1 MKKLAFF
8 FAMLSIAWTGVAQT
22 TGTGVV
28 LQTDSPY
35 AFTPTTVD
43 STAVFEVELTNT
55 VGVTQ
60 TVYFGGLE
68 APFSIDPSTPQEVPA
83 NSSINLSISFNPTE
97 IGSFEDELEVLGDVF
112 GSANLALSGQG
123 IQVIL
128 DWTPADL
135 SFETTAIGQQSSAT
149 VTVTSS
155 GDGAGT
161 ISDVVFSNSIFS
173 LDEANSTLSIDEGT
187 SGDLT
192 FLFSPTGAGVF
203 NETVELYTNDPNNSV
218 ITIPLTATGI
228 SEVSGEVCDVTW
240 SLADSPFTL
249 VGGVTVAEGC
259 TLTIEPGVIVEMQG
273 FTLDMNGDLV
283 CNGTAENPV
292 TVIGGSIDIGP
303 GTPMSVSYLNYVS
316 SGEQPEV
323 TYDAPY
329 ELVYYNNF
337 ESTEGEYDF
346 DCYDYVNNNYHTGTT
361 TSYSSYGCNSFARNS
376 NDSWSLQSN
385 SGDYYL
391 SFISQN
397 GGDGYLFLADSPIA
411 PNSGLYDFSFT
422 YESSRYEQ
430 DCFMTIDVLDNNNW
444 IPLYQSPTDI
454 EGNSSLTRLARASY
468 FFEQGE
474 EMQFRIRH
482 DVGYN
487 SGDFDQMYTY
497 IDEVRIETSRDIKN
511 EVKWNF
517 EEHESD
523 FNDLIS
529 DWGVY
534 GGESRISII
543 DDALNINSD
552 QTTISF
558 STAGW
563 ANAPITVPEDGWYFI
578 EVDNRLI
585 HADYNTNNYWEYK
598 SSNDNNS
605 WYRILDNSPQ
615 YGANNGPNE
624 YGWRKDAVHSVEY
637 LTAGSRIDFNY
648 YGYYHSTYSSIEWE
662 GRDFKIYQLDEASSP
677 FTLTLDGVESPIQ
690 INRDAQ
696 VSYLNGTALSVSS
709 SLDLEQ
715 STLSHSLT
723 VEGDDLP
730 SAQGGYALLYYNN
743 FESSAG
749 QFDFDCYDHV
759 NNNYHTGN
767 TESYSSY
774 GCHQF
779 YRTSSSSWSLQ
790 SNSGDYY
797 LIFESTNGGDGSLY
811 LDETPV
817 APSSGL
823 YDFSFTYESSR
834 YEQDCFMT
842 IDVLDNN
849 NWIPLYQS
857 PTDIESNSEH
867 TRLARATYFFEQ
879 GEEMKFRIRHDVGYQ
894 STSFDHMY
902 SYIDEVRIE
911 TSRMIKNEVKWE
923 FSDHESDFTNLIASA
938 GEYGDEPR
946 ISLVDDVLNINADNV
961 TLSFSTSNWANA
973 PITVPEDGWYFIEVD
988 NRLIHADY
996 STSNYWEYKS
1006 ANDNNSWYRILDN
1019 NPPYND
1025 SWGPDT
1031 YDWRKDVVHSYE
1043 YLTAGSRIDFQ
1054 YYGYYHSTYSSI
1066 EWEGRDF
1073 RIYQLSSDP
1082 ADYSNDGVAYSNSS
1096 MQIGIDGCS
1105 LKDIVSDASVQMTI
1119 NNSTI
1124 EGSTASGIQL
1134 SGDYSELS
1142 IEHSIIA
1149 NHGNYGI
1156 EVTSENGTLALENV
1170 VVAENT
1176 NGGISS
1182 ATLGSI
1188 NYVTIAG
1195 NGGNAWNAASG
1206 EQNVANNSI
1215 FSNNSGNL
1223 NSVPLQ
1229 QFNYVDNYPQFQAGS
1244 YMLEPYSPCVD
1255 AAMPWNTDQNM
1266 PYGMGGLRADMG
1278 AYGGP
1283 NNAGWGGSPA
1293 PDGAATLQAASDT
1306 PQDQGYVLGL
1316 TFDASA
1322 FDNSIITDNIS
1333 HYAVWRHYDPTG
1345 ESIASLDDGN
1355 WELLGTMPAQ
1365 GFSGY
1370 AYQAEALG
1378 NTNDFGSFTS
1388 CYTVVAHTDNEDVYW
1403 YSNVMCGEAV
1413 DNLAPENPD
1422 LNGLVLETGEAQ
1434 LSWPTP
1440 AEEDYAYTEIFS
1452 DAGFSAEVG
1461 ADTLVVDNTVL
1472 AGNSYTYTAVHYDV
1486 NGNASDAVS
1495 LTLDISA
1502 GLDVINLNAGWNLI
1516 SIDRSLSDGD
1526 IETLFSGLQSN
1537 NLQYVTGFQNGVQFY
1552 DPNGLSFL
1560 NTMSSVDNGYGYWV
1574 KVAEDDVLEVG
1585 GSSLPVNYRPELNA
1599 GWNLIG
1605 YPNAEDS
1612 DPADYFADLIA
1623 EDNLVYVTGFD
1634 EGSQVF
1640 DPNGL
1645 SFLNTLQELENGFG
1659 YWVKTLVGEDLNGL
1673 TTSDTKRNPSYMVLN
1688 GVSSLTAAG
1697 ETVDVLNASGEV
1709 IAQMAILEG
1718 GFLMTTAVFGAD
1730 PSDENAFGLELG
1742 ETLSFAFNGR
1752 LADQTI
1758 EWQGGMEH
1766 RGLNLT
1772 FGDAA
1777 EALTLAPNPAQDQT
1791 WLTFQLDRDA
1801 AVSVQVTDA
1810 LGRVVM
1816 EQPLGTLTQGDQ
1828 QHALSLLGMAPGV
1841 YEVAVMSDGSVA
1853 ATARLLMQK

>member
-249 VGGVTVAEGC
+249 VGNVTVPEGC
-259 TLTIEPGVIVEMQG
+259 TLTIEPGVVIDALGFGFQIDGDFMCQG
-273 FTLDMNGDLV
+273 TDLEPITFNGGNIL
-283 CNGTAENPV
+283 
-292 TVIGGSIDIGP
+292 IGP
-303 GTPMSVSYLNYVS
+303 GDELDLVNLVHSYNPQTV
-316 SGEQPEV
+316 V
-323 TYDAPY
+323 FDTPY

-337 ESTEGEYDF
+337 ESSAGGYDF
-346 DCYDYVNNNYHTGTT
+346 NCYDEHNNYDVLGSTDQ
-361 TSYSSYGCNSFARNS
+361 YSSYGCDDFYRTSS
-376 NDSWSLQSN
+376 SSYSLQSN
-385 SGDYYL
+385 VGDYYL
-391 SFISQN
+391 RFYSN
-397 GGDGYLFLADSPIA
+397 TGGNGYLYLEDA
-411 PNSGLYDFSFT
+411 PVAPSSGDYEFSFT
-422 YESSRYEQ
+422 YESDRYERN
-430 DCFMTIDVLDNNNW
+430 CFMTIDVLDGDDW
-444 IPLYQSPTDI
+444 LTLYTSPIDI
-454 EGNSSLTRLARASY
+454 EGNSSHTRLARANH
-468 FFEQGE
+468 FFNEGE
-474 EMQFRIRH
+474 VMNFRIRH
-482 DVGYN
+482 HN
-487 SGDFDQMYTY
+487 SVNETYSNEMYTY
-497 IDEVRIETSRDIKN
+497 IDEVRIERLRNTVN
-511 EVKWNF
+511 EVAWDFAQN
-517 EEHESD
+517 ESD
-523 FNDLIS
+523 FANLIS
-529 DWGVY
+529 DWGEY
-534 GGESRISII
+534 GGEPRIMV
-543 DDALNINSD
+543 DNGVLGLNAV
-552 QTTISF
+552 QTNISF
-558 STAGW
+558 NTDGW
-563 ANAPITVPEDGWYFI
+563 SVAPIIVPEDGWYYI
-578 EVDNRLI
+578 EIDNNLLD
-585 HADYNTNNYWEYK
+585 ASYNTYNYWDYK
-598 SSNDNNS
+598 STQDNNS
-605 WYRILDNSPQ
+605 WYRVIH
-615 YGANNGPNE
+615 NE
-624 YGWRKDAVHSVEY
+624 
-637 LTAGSRIDFNY
+637 TQ
-648 YGYYHSTYSSIEWE
+648 YSS
-662 GRDFKIYQLDEASSP
+662 DF
-677 FTLTLDGVESPIQ
+677 
-690 INRDAQ
+690 
-696 VSYLNGTALSVSS
+696 
-709 SLDLEQ
+709 
-715 STLSHSLT
+715 
-723 VEGDDLP
+723 
-730 SAQGGYALLYYNN
+730 
-743 FESSAG
+743 
-749 QFDFDCYDHV
+749 
-759 NNNYHTGN
+759 
-767 TESYSSY
+767 
-774 GCHQF
+774 
-779 YRTSSSSWSLQ
+779 
-790 SNSGDYY
+790 
-797 LIFESTNGGDGSLY
+797 
-811 LDETPV
+811 
-817 APSSGL
+817 AP
-823 YDFSFTYESSR
+823 Y
-834 YEQDCFMT
+834 
-842 IDVLDNN
+842 
-849 NWIPLYQS
+849 
-857 PTDIESNSEH
+857 
-867 TRLARATYFFEQ
+867 
-879 GEEMKFRIRHDVGYQ
+879 
-894 STSFDHMY
+894 
-902 SYIDEVRIE
+902 
-911 TSRMIKNEVKWE
+911 
-923 FSDHESDFTNLIASA
+923 
-938 GEYGDEPR
+938 
-946 ISLVDDVLNINADNV
+946 
-961 TLSFSTSNWANA
+961 
-973 PITVPEDGWYFIEVD
+973 
-988 NRLIHADY
+988 
-996 STSNYWEYKS
+996 
-1006 ANDNNSWYRILDN
+1006 
-1019 NPPYND
+1019 
-1025 SWGPDT
+1025 T
-1031 YDWRKDVVHSYE
+1031 YDWRKEAIHSYE
-1043 YLTAGSRIDFQ
+1043 YLTAGSRIDFR
-1054 YYGYYHSTYSSI
+1054 YYGYYWTTSGAI
-1066 EWEGRDF
+1066 NAQAKNF
-1073 RIYQLSSDP
+1073 RIYQLDESTSASTTNSEAAGILIQRP
-1082 ADYSNDGVAYSNSS
+1082 TIMDGVGART
-1096 MQIGIDGCS
+1096 
-1105 LKDIVSDASVQMTI
+1105 IVITEGALDMDNCEVLDQLVIFMSDTASI
-1119 NNSTI
+1119 ANSTI
-1124 EGSTASGIQL
+1124 ESIKLNCPSAELASCAIGDLNVLSSIENPITPGNISDPNTVYYNNFESSAGGYDFNCYDEHNNYDVLGSTDQYSSYGCDDFYRTSSSSYSLQSNVGDYYLRFYSNTGGNGYLYLEDAPVAPS
-1134 SGDYSELS
+1134 SGDYEFSFTYESDRYERNCFMTIDVLDGDDWLTLYTSPIDIEGNSSHTRLARANHFFNEGEVMNFRIRHHNSVNETYSNEMYTYIDEVRIERLRNTVNEVAWDFAQNESDFANLISDWGEYGGEPRIMVDNGVLGLNAVQTNISFNTDGWSVAPIIVPEDGWYYIEIDNNLLDASYNTYNYWDYKSTQDNNSWYRVIHNETQYNSDFAPYTYDWRKEAIHSYEYLTAGSRIDFRYYGYYWTTSGAINAQAKNFRIYQLTQDASEGGFTNLLANSCDFTNIYSDKSIHLELNQSDVNGSNGHGIHLS
-1142 IEHSIIA
+1142 GAYSNLDMEHSMVSEHA
-1149 NHGNYGI
+1149 MSGI
-1156 EVTSENGTLALENV
+1156 
-1170 VVAENT
+1170 VAE
-1176 NGGISS
+1176 
-1182 ATLGSI
+1182 
-1188 NYVTIAG
+1188 G
-1195 NGGNAWNAASG
+1195 NGGQIILENTIVAANGQSGITTDLPVDFSYITVVENGGPAWEVDLDYATGSI
-1206 EQNVANNSI
+1206 QNSI
-1215 FSNNSGNL
+1215 LSLNASDWWYWGNEAVV
-1223 NSVPLQ
+1223 SH
-1229 QFNYVDNYPQFQAGS
+1229 YVYSDDYPQFQEGS
-1244 YMLEPYSPCVD
+1244 YMLEAYSPCVD

-1293 PDGAATLQAASDT
+1293 PDGAATLQAASDS

-1623 EDNLVYVTGFD
+1623 DDNLVYVTGFD

-1688 GVSSLTAAG
+1688 GASSLTAAG

-1709 IAQMAILEG
+1709 VAQM
-1718 GFLMTTAVFGAD
+1718 D
-1730 PSDENAFGLELG
+1730 
-1742 ETLSFAFNGR
+1742 
-1752 LADQTI
+1752 
-1758 EWQGGMEH
+1758 H
-1766 RGLNLT
+1766 
-1772 FGDAA
+1772 
-1777 EALTLAPNPAQDQT
+1777 
-1791 WLTFQLDRDA
+1791 
-1801 AVSVQVTDA
+1801 
-1810 LGRVVM
+1810 LGRRL
-1816 EQPLGTLTQGDQ
+1816 PHDHSGLWG
-1828 QHALSLLGMAPGV
+1828 
-1841 YEVAVMSDGSVA
+1841 GSIG
-1853 ATARLLMQK
+1853 